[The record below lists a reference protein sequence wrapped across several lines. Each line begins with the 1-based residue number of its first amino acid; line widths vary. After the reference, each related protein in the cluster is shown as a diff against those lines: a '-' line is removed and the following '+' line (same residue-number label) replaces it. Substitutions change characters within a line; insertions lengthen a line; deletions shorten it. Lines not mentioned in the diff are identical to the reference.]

1 MIFVLIDV
9 AALLVGGSIAVLRA
23 RAQTRVEMAASIHL
37 AEALVGDAA
46 ALAHQQLPAEQF
58 LANLPVQ
65 LRSIRHV
72 RIAVKNESGIPIRAT
87 PPADAAAAR
96 ASAPR
101 WFTELV
107 APPVETRNVPV
118 VINGGKVGEVE
129 IVGEPGDEIAEFWQ
143 NAAAMAGT
151 IVLLNVAMVGILY
164 VLFGRVLGPL
174 TALAGGL
181 SDLKRQS
188 YDVRMPNPQ
197 TRELAAIT
205 DHFNALASALETARA
220 ENLRLNRQ
228 LITAQDDERRRTALE
243 LHDEVGPCLFGLK
256 ANASSI
262 ASAAAALPEKDK
274 HVIAE
279 RLRDTVAI
287 VDHLQAINRSMLE
300 RLRPMAL
307 GHVPLKDMLGELVRE
322 QERRHAR
329 ISFSFSAANIERSY
343 GDSIDLT
350 IYRCLQES
358 LTNAVRHA
366 QARQITIELHAEAKR
381 RLALSVRDDGCGIHP
396 GKIAGFGMRGMQER
410 VEGLGGRYTIES
422 EAGNGTCVRVTLPL
436 AEIANVAAS
445 PDTRGAGAP

>member
-1 MIFVLIDV
+1 MIFVLIDA
-9 AALLVGGSIAVLRA
+9 AALFVGGSIAVLRA

-37 AEALVGDAA
+37 AEALIGDAA

-72 RIAVKNESGIPIRAT
+72 RIAVKNESGIPVQAT
-87 PPADAAAAR
+87 PTADATAGR
-96 ASAPR
+96 TSAPR

-107 APPVETRNVPV
+107 APPVEIRNVPV
-118 VINGGKVGEVE
+118 VIDGSKVGEVE

-151 IVLLNVAMVGILY
+151 VVVLNVAMVAILY
-164 VLFGRVLGPL
+164 ILFGRVLGPL
-174 TALAGGL
+174 TALADGL
-181 SDLKRQS
+181 SELKRHS
-188 YDVRMPNPQ
+188 YDVRMPSPQ
-197 TRELAAIT
+197 ARELAAIT
-205 DHFNALASALETARA
+205 HHFNALAGALETAHA

-262 ASAAAALPEKDK
+262 ASAAAALPEKAK
-274 HVIAE
+274 QAIAT
-279 RLRDTVAI
+279 RLADTIAI
-287 VDHLQAINRSMLE
+287 VDHLQAINRSMLQ

-307 GHVPLKDMLGELVRE
+307 GHVPLKDMLRELVRE
-322 QERRHAR
+322 HERRHAA
-329 ISFSFSAANIERSY
+329 ISFRFSAADIERSY

-350 IYRCLQES
+350 IYRCLQEG

-366 QARQITIELHAEAKR
+366 QARQVTIKLSAETGR
-381 RLALSVRDDGCGIHP
+381 QLTLSVRDDGCGIHP
-396 GKIAGFGMRGMQER
+396 GKIAGFGLRGMQQR
-410 VEGLGGRYTIES
+410 VEGLGGRYTIDS
-422 EAGNGTCVRVTLPL
+422 EPGNGTCVHVTLPL
-436 AEIANVAAS
+436 PEGPTVGPCSEAPGRTAS
-445 PDTRGAGAP
+445 